1 METDGPSRV
10 ARGPR
15 AGRRLLAALL
25 ATVLAAAA
33 LIGGTPTDAVAPSTQ
48 SGRVVSDTNPATWT
62 PNVQD
67 GYVAAFAEAGDTVL
81 VGGNFSTVRR
91 ANTSANLTRRYL
103 FAFDR
108 TTGAISTTFVPN
120 LNGEVRSIIHAG
132 DGTAWI
138 AGGFNNLNGQGA
150 RNLARI
156 DITTGQRVASFAPPV
171 FNGRINDMQLRNGK
185 LYVEGRFTTVGGQPH
200 ELIAAVD
207 ATTGALDPS
216 VKVDFADPR
225 RNGTLNVYAADVT
238 PDGSKM
244 AVVGN
249 FTRINGEGRYQI
261 AQLDLTTSPTSVANW
276 QTNAYGDG
284 CSGSFE
290 TYMRDVEYSPDGSF
304 FVPVTTG
311 AYNNTFL
318 CDVAARWETAATGT
332 NLQPTWT
339 NYSGGDT
346 LTAVAITDSA
356 VYVGGHQR
364 WMNNRYAADRVGA
377 GAVPREG
384 LAALDPRS
392 GATLTWNPTRNRG
405 WGVYTFLATDSGLW
419 IGSDTSQIAG
429 TTRGK
434 MAFLPLAGGV
444 TMPAEDVGTLPGTVV
459 SLGLMQG
466 GSTADQDRTRSRSFT
481 GSGITGT
488 TTSAGTEDW
497 SSLRGAFSVDGKL
510 YTGWAD
516 RTLRVQDTNGTTFG
530 PQTNIPLALV
540 PGDNASLNRFAT
552 EDLANIT
559 GMFYD
564 RATATLHFT
573 RSGQNRLYRRS
584 FSVQSNVVGGE
595 RQESSLGAGGVNW
608 SAVQTMFMAD
618 GNLYTSDTSGNLVR
632 RAWSSTTGLPTGG
645 ATTVS
650 GPGIDGQ
657 DWRARDAFVLT
668 GGTAPPPPPPPNQ
681 PPTASFS
688 SSCTAGACSFDGRS
702 SSDPDGSIVGYSW
715 NWGDATAAGS
725 GSQTS
730 HSYGASGSYTVTLTV
745 TDDDGAT
752 ASASAQVSVS
762 TGPPPTGSVSF
773 RGAAGTNVN
782 GTSATVVVP
791 AAVQAGDV
799 MVLVST
805 LGSQNVSVGG
815 PAGWTL
821 VNSAVSGSAGMQTVL
836 WTRTATAADANT
848 QVRVTSSGIAKAAL
862 QLSAYDDSSGIT
874 AQAVAFD
881 GVNRPTRTT
890 PTVPV
895 ASSGSTVVS
904 YWADKSSATT
914 TWALA
919 AGPTLRNLSVGGGG
933 GRIVAALADSAG
945 VPAGSSGGFSATAS
959 SSTAKAVTWSIV
971 LGPT

>member
-1 METDGPSRV
+1 V
-10 ARGPR
+10 
-15 AGRRLLAALL
+15 LL
-25 ATVLAAAA
+25 ATLMAVGA
-33 LIGGTPTDAVAPSTQ
+33 AVAMDSGAVQPSTQ
-48 SGRVVSDTNPATWT
+48 SGRVVSDTNPASWT

-67 GYVAAFAEAGDTVL
+67 GYVAAFAEAGNTVL
-81 VGGNFSTVRR
+81 VGGNFTTVRR
-91 ANTSANLTRRYL
+91 ANTSANLTRNYL

-108 TTGAISTTFVPN
+108 TTGAISTTFVPT
-120 LNGEVRSIIHAG
+120 LNGEVRSIIYAG

-138 AGGFNNLNGQGA
+138 AGGFNNVNGQGA
-150 RNLARI
+150 RNLARVN
-156 DITTGQRVASFAPPV
+156 ITTGQRVTTFAPPV

-185 LYVEGRFTTVGGQPH
+185 LFVEGRFTTVGGQTH

-207 ATTGALDPS
+207 ATTGALDPA

-225 RNGTLNVYAADVT
+225 SGGVLNVYASDVT

-249 FTRINGEGRYQI
+249 FTTINGASRYQI
-261 AQLDLTTSPTSVANW
+261 AQLDLTTSPTSVADW
-276 QTNAYGDG
+276 QTNAYGNG

-444 TMPAEDVGTLPGTVV
+444 TMPAENVGSLPATVV

-466 GSTADQDRTRSRSFT
+466 GSTADLDRTQARTFT
-481 GSGITGT
+481 GTSTSGSSTA
-488 TTSAGTEDW
+488 AGTEDW
-497 SSLRGAFSVDGKL
+497 SSLRGAFMVDGKL

-516 RTLRVQDTNGTTFG
+516 RSFRVQDTNGTTFG
-530 PQTNIPLALV
+530 PQTTIPLALV
-540 PGDNASLNRFAT
+540 PGDSASLSRFAT

-564 RATATLHFT
+564 RATATLYFT
-573 RSGQNRLYRRS
+573 RTGQNRLYRRS
-584 FSVQSNVVGGE
+584 FSVQSNIVGAE
-595 RQESSLGAGGVNW
+595 RFESSTGAGGVTW
-608 SAVQTMFMAD
+608 SGVQSMFLAD

-632 RAWSSTTGLPTGG
+632 RAWSASAGLPTGG

-657 DWRARDAFVLT
+657 DWRARDAFVVT
-668 GGTAPPPPPPPNQ
+668 GATPPPPPPNQ

-688 SSCTAGACSFDGRS
+688 SSCVEAACTFDAGASGDTDGT
-702 SSDPDGSIVGYSW
+702 IVGYSW

-725 GSQTS
+725 GEQAGHT
-730 HSYGASGSYTVTLTV
+730 YGGGGTYTVTLTV

-752 ASASAQVSVS
+752 GSASAQVSVS
-762 TGPPPTGSVSF
+762 TGPPPTGSVTF

-791 AAVQAGDV
+791 TAVQAGDV
-799 MVLVST
+799 MVLLTTSA
-805 LGSQNVSVGG
+805 SNNVSLGG

-821 VNSAVSGSAGMQTVL
+821 VNSATSATAGMQTAL
-836 WTRTATAADANT
+836 WTRTATAADAGA
-848 QVRVTSSGIAKAAL
+848 QVRVTSSAIAKAAL
-862 QLSAYDDSSGIT
+862 QLSAYDDSAGIT

-881 GVNRPTRTT
+881 GVNRATRAT
-890 PTVPV
+890 PVVPV
-895 ASSGSTVVS
+895 ANGGSAVVS

-914 TWALA
+914 TWTPS
-919 AGPTLRNLSVGGGG
+919 AGTSLRDLSVGGGG
-933 GRIVAALADSAG
+933 GRIVAALADSLGVGAG
-945 VPAGSSGGFSATAS
+945 TSGGFAATAN
-959 SSTAKAVTWSIV
+959 SSTAKALTWSIV
-971 LGPT
+971 LGPA

>member
-1 METDGPSRV
+1 MNRQRLARRGVHAR
-10 ARGPR
+10 RGPR
-15 AGRRLLAALL
+15 ALTAGLLAALL
-25 ATVLAAAA
+25 VFGA
-33 LIGGTPTDAVAPSTQ
+33 AVALDSGAVQPSTQ
-48 SGRVVSDTNPATWT
+48 SGRVVSDTNPASWT

-67 GYVAAFAEAGDTVL
+67 GYVAAFAEAGNTVL
-81 VGGNFSTVRR
+81 VGGNFTTVRR
-91 ANTSANLTRRYL
+91 ANTSANLTRNYL

-108 TTGAISTTFVPN
+108 TTGAISTTFVPT
-120 LNGEVRSIIHAG
+120 LNGEVRSIIYAG

-138 AGGFNNLNGQGA
+138 AGGFNNVNGQGA
-150 RNLARI
+150 RNLARVN
-156 DITTGQRVASFAPPV
+156 ITTGQRVTSFAPPV

-185 LYVEGRFTTVGGQPH
+185 LFVEGRFTTVGGQTH

-207 ATTGALDPS
+207 ATTGALDPA

-225 RNGTLNVYAADVT
+225 SGGVLNVYAADVT

-249 FTRINGEGRYQI
+249 FTTINGLGRYQI

-276 QTNAYGDG
+276 QTDAYGNG

-318 CDVAARWETAATGT
+318 CDVAARWETSATGT

-444 TMPAEDVGTLPGTVV
+444 TMPAENVGSLPATVV

-466 GSTADQDRTRSRSFT
+466 GTTADQDRTQARTFT
-481 GSGITGT
+481 GTSTSGSSTA
-488 TTSAGTEDW
+488 AGTEDW
-497 SSLRGAFSVDGKL
+497 SSLRGAFMVDGKL

-516 RTLRVQDTNGTTFG
+516 RSFRVQDTNGTTFG
-530 PQTNIPLALV
+530 PQTTIPLALV
-540 PGDNASLNRFAT
+540 PGDSASLNRFAT

-564 RATATLHFT
+564 RATATLYFT

-584 FSVQSNVVGGE
+584 FSVQSNIVGAE
-595 RQESSLGAGGVNW
+595 RFESSLGAGGVTW
-608 SAVQTMFMAD
+608 SAVQSMFIAD

-632 RAWSSTTGLPTGG
+632 RAWSSATGLPTGG

-657 DWRARDAFVLT
+657 DWRARDAFVVT
-668 GGTAPPPPPPPNQ
+668 GTAPPPPPPNQ

-688 SSCTAGACSFDGRS
+688 SSCVEAACTFDAGASTDNDGN
-702 SSDPDGSIVGYSW
+702 IVSYSW
-715 NWGDATAAGS
+715 NWGDSTAAGS
-725 GSQTS
+725 GEQAAHT
-730 HSYGASGSYTVTLTV
+730 YGGGGVYTVTLTV

-752 ASASAQVSVS
+752 GSTSAQVSVS
-762 TGPPPTGSVSF
+762 TGPPPTGSVTF

-799 MVLVST
+799 MVLVTTSA
-805 LGSQNVSVGG
+805 SEAVSLGG

-821 VNSAVSGSAGMQTVL
+821 VNSAVSATAGMQTAL

-848 QVRVTSSGIAKAAL
+848 QVRVTSSAIAKAAL
-862 QLSAYDDSSGIT
+862 QLSAYDDSAGIT

-881 GVNRPTRTT
+881 GVNRATRTT

-895 ASSGSTVVS
+895 ANGGSAVVS

-914 TWALA
+914 TWTPA
-919 AGPTLRNLSVGGGG
+919 AGSTLRNLTAGAGG
-933 GRIVAALADSAG
+933 GRIAAALADTLGVGAG
-945 VPAGSSGGFSATAS
+945 TSGGFAATANS
-959 SSTAKAVTWSIV
+959 TTAKAVTWSIV
-971 LGPT
+971 LGPA